1 MPLNLRQLRRKIKTT
16 RQIGQIT
23 RAMKLVAAAKLKR
36 AQQLVQAGQPYYQN
50 LQKVLADVA
59 AVTAGQ
65 LDHPYLQPREVHTVG
80 VLIVG
85 GDRGLCGAFNN
96 NIWQAASEFIA
107 SQTVPVKVITVG
119 RRMARLAQRHQL
131 DVLQSWPGVRDPRD
145 VPQMRQV
152 AGLVRQ
158 LYEQGEVD
166 RVQAIYAD
174 FVSMVR
180 HPPVSCQLL
189 PIAAAELEGPEEVSE
204 YIFEPPAAQ
213 LLAELLP
220 RAIEAEIYHIILS
233 TQVAEQAARMI
244 AMSAA
249 TDNAED
255 MITGLTRQL
264 NRARQEGITAELLD
278 VIGGAQAVGFD

>member
-1 MPLNLRQLRRKIKTT
+1 MPQNLRQLRRKIRTV
-16 RQIGQIT
+16 RHIGQIT

-36 AQQLVQAGQPYYQN
+36 AQQLVQAGQPYYQH
-50 LQKVLADVA
+50 LQKVLADVSA
-59 AVTAGQ
+59 ATGGEV
-65 LDHPYLQPREVHTVG
+65 DHPYLHPRDVRSVA

-119 RRMARLAQRHQL
+119 KRMERLAQRGRL
-131 DVLQSWPGVRDPRD
+131 DVVQSWPGVRDPRD
-145 VPQMRQV
+145 VPQMRQI
-152 AGLVRQ
+152 AGRVRQ
-158 LYEQGEVD
+158 FYEQGEVD
-166 RVQAIYAD
+166 LVQAVYAD

-180 HPPVSCQLL
+180 HPPVSRQLL
-189 PIAAAELEGPEEVSE
+189 PILAAEVEEQEQVSE

-213 LLAELLP
+213 LLARLLP
-220 RAIEAEIYHIILS
+220 RAVEAEIYHIILS

-244 AMSAA
+244 AMSLA
-249 TDNAED
+249 TDNAEK

-264 NRARQEGITAELLD
+264 NRARQEAITAELLD
-278 VIGGAQAVGFD
+278 VVGGAQAVGFD